1 MCPTKPTLGRSR
13 PGTEATKRLPTSV
26 GRRFEEPA
34 AQEAWRTT
42 LPALMHEVQAFTRL
56 GVPPTRVRTV
66 WMLGFQRR
74 RVRRCEWETLLPNPG
89 PLPQTSQTEATVTP
103 FKRSGSRTSPH
114 AKGRPTERSCE
125 QVGAEVT
132 NRGRIHEEHGPT
144 RNRYVDLLCRA
155 TAGCD
160 KSRSPATHRSLG
172 STVRARRNRRTPP
185 SIPPSGGTK
194 SPDRPTPSV
203 YPDRRS
209 PSGSNVTW
217 IEGPGPQI
225 WTERHS

>member
-13 PGTEATKRLPTSV
+13 PGTEETKRLPTQT

-114 AKGRPTERSCE
+114 AKGLIRPGEVEGRSATRSPTVEEYTKSMVGHGIGPADRTSSCE
-125 QVGAEVT
+125 G
-132 NRGRIHEEHGPT
+132 GPWWEQCS
-144 RNRYVDLLCRA
+144 V
-155 TAGCD
+155 
-160 KSRSPATHRSLG
+160 THRSIG
-172 STVRARRNRRTPP
+172 SAVRAQRTR
-185 SIPPSGGTK
+185 
-194 SPDRPTPSV
+194 D
-203 YPDRRS
+203 
-209 PSGSNVTW
+209 
-217 IEGPGPQI
+217 E
-225 WTERHS
+225 

>member
-1 MCPTKPTLGRSR
+1 MCPTMSTLGGYR
-13 PGTEATKRLPTSV
+13 PGEEAKKRLPSSV

-125 QVGAEVT
+125 QVGDEVT
-132 NRGRIHEEHGPT
+132 NRGRIHEEHGST
-144 RNRYVDLLCRA
+144 RNHCANLLCRA
-155 TAGCD
+155 TAGGD
-160 KSRSPATHRSLG
+160 KSRGPAAHRSLG
-172 STVRARRNRRTPP
+172 STVRARRNR
-185 SIPPSGGTK
+185 
-194 SPDRPTPSV
+194 
-203 YPDRRS
+203 
-209 PSGSNVTW
+209 
-217 IEGPGPQI
+217 
-225 WTERHS
+225 

>member
-125 QVGAEVT
+125 QVGDEVT

-144 RNRYVDLLCRA
+144 WTCSVVQRRA
-155 TAGCD
+155 VTRAGALPPTGASDPPCGHGETD
-160 KSRSPATHRSLG
+160 ELHR
-172 STVRARRNRRTPP
+172 VYPHQEVPRARIDRLRPC
-185 SIPPSGGTK
+185 IPL
-194 SPDRPTPSV
+194 
-203 YPDRRS
+203 
-209 PSGSNVTW
+209 
-217 IEGPGPQI
+217 EGLLQGL
-225 WTERHS
+225 T